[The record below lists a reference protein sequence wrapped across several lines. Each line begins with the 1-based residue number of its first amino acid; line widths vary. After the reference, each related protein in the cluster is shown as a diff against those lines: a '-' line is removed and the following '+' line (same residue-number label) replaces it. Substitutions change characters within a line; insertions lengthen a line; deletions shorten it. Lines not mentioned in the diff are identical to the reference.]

1 MRKSGRDDRD
11 GDGDVV
17 VWVFGG
23 LGDVEELDD
32 GAEADYA
39 DDGDC

>member
-1 MRKSGRDDRD
+1 MGL
-11 GDGDVV
+11 
-17 VWVFGG
+17 GG

-39 DDGDC
+39 DDGDAEGEALALFST